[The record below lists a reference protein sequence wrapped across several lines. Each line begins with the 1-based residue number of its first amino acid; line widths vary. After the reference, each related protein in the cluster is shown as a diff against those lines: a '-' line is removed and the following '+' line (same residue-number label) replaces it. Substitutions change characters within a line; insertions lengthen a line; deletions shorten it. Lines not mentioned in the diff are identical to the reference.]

1 VILLCRNID
10 RSKSFLLI
18 AKVFILSTILQDG
31 FGVCDPSRKSA
42 FRKCAQHSVHPT
54 GGSLRV
60 FRQFVWLEVDSI
72 KTALSRPAHQP
83 VTQAVGRHK
92 SKSYFEG
99 TPLKNRTQCT
109 HTNICAFF
117 NPFWVHRVLS
127 RVAAFFCHGSL
138 RNCGANCVDFP

>member
-1 VILLCRNID
+1 MCSSFIVCLQLGPMHTI
-10 RSKSFLLI
+10 SK
-18 AKVFILSTILQDG
+18 T
-31 FGVCDPSRKSA
+31 
-42 FRKCAQHSVHPT
+42 AQHSVHPT
-54 GGSLRV
+54 GGTLRV
-60 FRQFVWLEVDSI
+60 FKHFAWLEAGSA
-72 KTALSRPAHQP
+72 KLAFSRPTHQP

-127 RVAAFFCHGSL
+127 RVAAFCCHGSL
-138 RNCGANCVDFP
+138 RNCGASFVEFFLAHSFCAANTL